1 VSAVAPYDGSVEIAA
16 LAESELDSIRP
27 LLIELLAQDAAPTP
41 TLGLRHRLDATL
53 PRTRATFV
61 GENHVFAA
69 RSSGSV
75 LGFCWCVLFDPG
87 TGLEGEVAELYV
99 HPDARGQGL
108 ATRLL
113 REATRLFRQRQVT
126 FASVWTDHDNRP
138 AVSAYLAAGFAPT
151 RQLVLTW
158 DPEHGRG

>member
-1 VSAVAPYDGSVEIAA
+1 MSAVAPYDGSVEIAA

>member
-1 VSAVAPYDGSVEIAA
+1 MSAVAPYDGSVEIAA

-69 RSSGSV
+69 RGSGSV

>member
-1 VSAVAPYDGSVEIAA
+1 MSAVAPYDGSVEIAA
-16 LAESELDSIRP
+16 LAESVLDSIRP

-138 AVSAYLAAGFAPT
+138 AVSAYLEAGFAPT

-158 DPEHGRG
+158 DADHAGD

>member
-1 VSAVAPYDGSVEIAA
+1 
-16 LAESELDSIRP
+16 
-27 LLIELLAQDAAPTP
+27 
-41 TLGLRHRLDATL
+41 
-53 PRTRATFV
+53 
-61 GENHVFAA
+61 
-69 RSSGSV
+69 
-75 LGFCWCVLFDPG
+75 
-87 TGLEGEVAELYV
+87 V

-138 AVSAYLAAGFAPT
+138 AVSAYLDAGFAPT

>member
-1 VSAVAPYDGSVEIAA
+1 MSAVAPYDGSVEIAA

-87 TGLEGEVAELYV
+87 TGLEGEVAELFV
-99 HPDARGQGL
+99 RPDARGQGL

-113 REATRLFRQRQVT
+113 REATRLFRDRRVT

-138 AVSAYLAAGFAPT
+138 AVSAYLEAGFAPT
-151 RQLVLTW
+151 RQFVLTW
-158 DPEHGRG
+158 DPDHGRG

>member
-1 VSAVAPYDGSVEIAA
+1 MSAVAPYDGSVEIAA

-138 AVSAYLAAGFAPT
+138 AVSAYLDAGFAPT